1 MKGLLTQ
8 NFNKHYLSG
17 SGNRLSSNYTF
28 NKGSNAGNTA
38 MLNSQRNRMRI
49 INHFFR
55 PLKNVLSSKPV
66 FRISVNKV
74 VISLFYYTAEKDE
87 ALNVNTINNLGHLL
101 TKIFGRPVELRFVKL
116 KYPYLDRTILAK
128 FIRLNGIIHKFRRIR
143 KWTLSALPVF
153 KDRKFEDKSMRGKYP
168 FSTCTLGIK
177 VKISGRLDTERIKPR
192 MTVLSGKVGSFK
204 NESTRLVDY
213 GTHTAKNSLG
223 AFTVKV
229 WINQKIVE

>member
-1 MKGLLTQ
+1 MKGLLTK
-8 NFNKHYLSG
+8 NFNKNYLSG
-17 SGNRLSSNYTF
+17 LDNRFSTNYSF
-28 NKGSNAGNTA
+28 YKGSNTGNTSL
-38 MLNSQRNRMRI
+38 LNSQRNRMRI
-49 INHFFR
+49 IEHFFR

-74 VISLFYYTAEKDE
+74 VISLFYYTPREKE
-87 ALNVNTINNLGHLL
+87 VLNVNTINNLGHLL
-101 TKIFGRPVELRFVKL
+101 TKIFGKPVELRFVKL

-153 KDRKFEDKSMRGKYP
+153 KNRKFEDKSIRGKYP

-177 VKISGRLDTERIKPR
+177 VKISGRLDTERVKPR
-192 MTVLSGKVGSFK
+192 ITVLSGKVGSFK
-204 NESTRLVDY
+204 KESNRLVDY
-213 GTHTAKNSLG
+213 GTYTSKNSLG

-229 WINQKIVE
+229 WINQKIIE